1 MVNCILLSSG
11 EPENLWGEALLL
23 PVLYSI
29 GFLKETPM
37 LLPMNVEKGELLTF
51 NSSKFGVIWLRSQ
64 YQSRR
69 KEKSILRLLILS
81 PLDMHWIAMLTDS

>member
-29 GFLKETPM
+29 GFLKETPT
-37 LLPMNVEKGELLTF
+37 LLHISIGKGELLTF
-51 NSSKFGVIWLRSQ
+51 IFLKFGLSGKCFNIGT
-64 YQSRR
+64 
-69 KEKSILRLLILS
+69 KEKENWSH
-81 PLDMHWIAMLTDS
+81 DC